1 MEKLSSRII
10 RILCGICF
18 FVFIFAT
25 AQAQWISRTTG
36 LPPWHIG
43 TAMDASDSNT
53 AVISIPQTVMS
64 IDTSLYRTVDG
75 GMSWTPIGGPV
86 GVTDVSMVDS
96 SHIWASTEDGKIF
109 ATTNGGQTWT
119 LQYYDSLKSTFMNYV
134 RMFDVDHGVAMG
146 DGIAASGPALFVT
159 TTDGGNT
166 WISKNDSAFGGLSSN
181 LWAHISFVNPNVGY
195 FFEMGVIPHRLYKT
209 TTGGAIWAV
218 TNYPHPDLSVV
229 AFYSAEIG
237 MATGKLSDQT
247 VYRTLDGGT
256 TWESFPSPRTGWGM
270 DIEFAPGDPSMIW
283 IADESGQVFFS
294 ADTGGTW
301 TVQLSVGGNH
311 QLRDLAI
318 VSPTHG
324 WLLGDDGRVYR
335 SSNGGDPPVAV
346 RGEASGLPHAFA
358 LEQNYP
364 NPFNPE
370 TVVRYRVPVASD
382 VKLVVYDLLGREVTM
397 MVNDRKEAGS
407 YEVKFDGTGLAS
419 GVYFYRLQAGYFV
432 QTQKLILLR

>member
-1 MEKLSSRII
+1 MANLSSRII
-10 RILCGICF
+10 RILCYICF

-43 TAMDASDSNT
+43 IAMDASDSNT

-64 IDTSLYRTVDG
+64 VDTSLYRTVDG
-75 GMSWTPIGGPV
+75 GMSWTPMGGPV
-86 GVTDVSMVDS
+86 GITDVSMVDG
-96 SHIWASTEDGKIF
+96 SHIWASTEFGKIF
-109 ATTNGGQTWT
+109 ATTNGGESWV

-134 RMFDVDHGVAMG
+134 RMFDLDNGVAMG
-146 DGIAASGPALFVT
+146 DGITSSGPALFVA
-159 TTDGGNT
+159 TTDGGST

-181 LWAHISFVNPNVGY
+181 LWAQISFVNPKVGY
-195 FFEMGVIPHRLYKT
+195 FFEMGVNPQRLYKT
-209 TTGGAIWAV
+209 TTGGTSWAV
-218 TNYPHPDLSVV
+218 TNYPHPDVSVV
-229 AFYSAEIG
+229 AFYDAEIG
-237 MATGKLSDQT
+237 LATGKLSDQT

-270 DIEFAPGDPSMIW
+270 DIGFAPGDPSMIW
-283 IADESGQVFFS
+283 IADESGQVLFS
-294 ADTGGTW
+294 ADTGRTW

-318 VSPTHG
+318 VSSTHG
-324 WLLGDDGRVYR
+324 WLLGDDGCVYR

-346 RGEASGLPHAFA
+346 RGEPPEFPHAFS

-370 TVVRYRVPVASD
+370 TVVRYQVPVASD
-382 VKLVVYDLLGREVTM
+382 LKIIVYDLLGRQVAVL
-397 MVNDRKEAGS
+397 VNDRKEAGS
-407 YEVKFDGTGLAS
+407 YEVKFSGTGLAS
-419 GVYFYRLQAGYFV
+419 GVYFYRLQAGSYV
-432 QTQKLILLR
+432 NTRKLLLLR